1 MGRPDRFTRANTP
14 SQQLNR
20 LKLDVR
26 PRSGRLAIP
35 GRRPVTMAACV
46 EEVAAVRDGLGL
58 HPFHV
63 LGHSGGRL
71 ARPRVRPPPP
81 EGLAGGRSCQV
92 TVVRVASS
100 PVGALPFG
108 RSREG
113 AVWRCRA
120 PTLMYATSPWV
131 GHLASCRLR
140 CHFLRRQTMI
150 AHSEPVEAGETLSC
164 ASTAPATS
172 WGTTAPT
179 WRG

>member
-1 MGRPDRFTRANTP
+1 M
-14 SQQLNR
+14 
-20 LKLDVR
+20 
-26 PRSGRLAIP
+26 
-35 GRRPVTMAACV
+35 TMAPSV

-58 HPFHV
+58 DPFHV
-63 LGHSGGRL
+63 LGHSGARL
-71 ARPRVRPPPP
+71 ARPRVRPQPP

-92 TVVRVASS
+92 TVVCVASS

-140 CHFLRRQTMI
+140 WHFLRRQTMI
-150 AHSEPVEAGETLSC
+150 AHSEPVRGEKPC
-164 ASTAPATS
+164 PVPRRHQQRVGAQP
-172 WGTTAPT
+172 PQ
-179 WRG
+179 RGGAKRRGVQLLR